1 MLTINVAPEV
11 QHFFQYMKKAENK
24 EYTRK
29 VCEVNPLFSWHAI
42 HFCKSWSK
50 HLLLVND
57 LTQFPI
63 IIPNTTYGQKKQLE
77 EHIQNRIQR
86 VFQAL
91 GIVQTQIDRYFQY
104 AQTIQYADAFS
115 NASLALA
122 HHYADTMIHATKHR
136 REIGIV
142 KNNLILA
149 QMPVRKG
156 AKFEICIEKMKKALN
171 RSFTFSRPSKR
182 DLYYFTDNKYHII
195 KNWVPFS
202 TWDPYV
208 EVKMSYQQFSRYCSQ
223 IRKNNDFVYEQF
235 ERYLFEY
242 LHLSIAEVDQ
252 HLELIETFLDEF
264 LLLEV
269 IRTPT
274 SNYNDIAFFLNHWYI
289 KKSYWSNRHTV
300 QQSGHSLKIFYIFL
314 MRAGEIS
321 SEEFKEILLYIQDGV
336 ASGLH
341 SLATGTRY
349 DFYYQAYR

>member
-1 MLTINVAPEV
+1 M
-11 QHFFQYMKKAENK
+11 
-24 EYTRK
+24 
-29 VCEVNPLFSWHAI
+29 
-42 HFCKSWSK
+42 
-50 HLLLVND
+50 
-57 LTQFPI
+57 
-63 IIPNTTYGQKKQLE
+63 
-77 EHIQNRIQR
+77 
-86 VFQAL
+86 
-91 GIVQTQIDRYFQY
+91 
-104 AQTIQYADAFS
+104 
-115 NASLALA
+115 
-122 HHYADTMIHATKHR
+122 
-136 REIGIV
+136 
-142 KNNLILA
+142 
-149 QMPVRKG
+149 
-156 AKFEICIEKMKKALN
+156 
-171 RSFTFSRPSKR
+171 
-182 DLYYFTDNKYHII
+182 
-195 KNWVPFS
+195 PFS

-321 SEEFKEILLYIQDGV
+321 IEEFKEILLYIQDGV